1 MTSPSTVNND
11 FDSLKELTTML
22 HECRHKWAKNDTLL
36 TASILKMSK
45 DAIPD
50 QKDDFDTLMK
60 TCNAI
65 SAANSAA
72 TNIVYYIQAFVKVV
86 HQVLTDKHFKNDYET
101 NIKPILQLFET
112 RFGTNELGHNQFTK
126 ELKDVKDAFNFAK
139 GTFLKAQTVLISLK
153 EACKKENDE
162 EVKEEKERERKAREL
177 AYCIAAALALFIP
190 PLDSEIIG
198 ICVGVTEG
206 KTIKDIEKFYN
217 SVIGALDE
225 SLNTLES
232 FTADLEKHEKQLVK
246 NEILFSKIGKQVSVD
261 EMTNELVLCGLRF
274 EVPILVKDLA
284 TTMSLCSDYIEANNK
299 AEIDHLDII

>member
-1 MTSPSTVNND
+1 MTSSSTVNND

-22 HECRHKWAKNDTLL
+22 HECRLKWAKNDTSL

-45 DAIPD
+45 DAIQD
-50 QKDDFDTLMK
+50 QKDDFDTLLK

-65 SAANSAA
+65 NAANYAA
-72 TNIVYYIQAFVKVV
+72 TNIVYYIQAFVTVV
-86 HQVLTDKHFKNDYET
+86 HQVLTDKHFKNDYKT

-126 ELKDVKDAFNFAK
+126 ELKDVKDAFKFAK
-139 GTFLKAQTVLISLK
+139 GTFLKAQTVLISLQ
-153 EACKKENDE
+153 EACKKEIGE
-162 EVKEEKERERKAREL
+162 EMKEEKERERKAREL
-177 AYCIAAALALFIP
+177 AYGIAAGVALFLF
-190 PLDSEIIG
+190 PLAPVTIA

-232 FTADLEKHEKQLVK
+232 FTADLEKHEKQLVT
-246 NEILFSKIGKQVSVD
+246 NESLFSEIGKQLSVD
-261 EMTNELVLCGLRF
+261 EMTNELVLSGLRF
-274 EVPILVKDLA
+274 EVPILVENLA
-284 TTMSLCSDYIEANNK
+284 TTMSICSAYIEANNK
-299 AEIDHLDII
+299 AEIDYLDII